1 VSTTESPGGRPD
13 EQPPASPPSYPAPS
27 YPAPSY
33 APPAYPA
40 YPAGPPGYPAAASPD
55 GPMPKALRPVLG
67 LLLLNL
73 ALSIGLTIAVLILHN
88 SVIDYQ
94 LAHEHITDP
103 ARRTSLRHSYQI
115 TLWSRVAGNIV
126 LSVVY
131 AFLVRALLRGRRWA
145 YRRVILIAAFGILSL
160 LILLGTPYPTWV
172 RTEQIVQAAVLAA
185 MLFFVLRPEVRAH
198 FAAGLPGRDVRRFRQ
213 R

>member
-1 VSTTESPGGRPD
+1 
-13 EQPPASPPSYPAPS
+13 
-27 YPAPSY
+27 
-33 APPAYPA
+33 
-40 YPAGPPGYPAAASPD
+40 
-55 GPMPKALRPVLG
+55 MPNALRPVLG

-88 SVIDYQ
+88 SVINYQ
-94 LAHEHITDP
+94 IDHENITDP
-103 ARRTSLRHSYQI
+103 ARRASLRDSYRV
-115 TLWSRVAGNIV
+115 TLFSRVAGNIV

-145 YRRVILIAAFGILSL
+145 YRRVIFIGAIGILSL
-160 LILLGTPYPTWV
+160 LILLSTPYPTWV

-185 MLFFVLRPEVRAH
+185 LLFFVLRPEVRAH
-198 FAAGLPGRDVRRFRQ
+198 FATGLPGRDVRRFRK